1 MAQTGP
7 LSGIRV
13 LDLTRVVAGPYAT
26 GLLADFGARVVK
38 IEPPG
43 RGDECRGLPDQVRGL
58 SLTFSDLNRNKESVT
73 LDLRTERG
81 REVLLALLPHFDA
94 LVENF
99 RAGTLEGWGLEWKR
113 LVAAHPR
120 LVCASL
126 SGFGAIGPKAG
137 RASYDLIAQAE
148 SGLMAMTG
156 LPGGD
161 PLKTGTNLA
170 DYVGGVFLAFAV
182 LAALRARDASGA
194 PQRVDLSNQDVLTTM
209 LDAAPAWQRA
219 SGEEPA
225 RNGNFHRRAAPYGVF
240 RAKDGWIAVATGNP
254 NLFKRALEAIGRAE
268 LLDGRDFRNT
278 VRRGEHVAEITALWS
293 AFVAARTR
301 AEVIEICERHR
312 LAYGE
317 VQSIADLAH
326 DPQLL
331 ARGQV
336 AEIDHPDGRGK
347 VPTRGVPIRFVD
359 SPGAL
364 RAPSPTIGQHTD
376 AVLRELL
383 GATAAELAALRA
395 NGVI

>member
-1 MAQTGP
+1 VTEGP
-7 LSGIRV
+7 LAGIRV

-38 IEPPG
+38 LEPPG

-73 LDLRTERG
+73 LDLRTEKG
-81 REVLLALLPHFDA
+81 REVLLALLPHFDV

-99 RAGTLEGWGLEWKR
+99 RAGTLDVWGLTWER
-113 LVAAHPR
+113 LAAAHPR
-120 LVCASL
+120 LVYASL

-137 RASYDLIAQAE
+137 RASYDLVAQAE
-148 SGLMAMTG
+148 SGIMAMTG

-170 DYVGGVFLAFAV
+170 DYVGGVFLAFAM
-182 LAALRARDASGA
+182 LAALRARDATGK

-219 SGEEPA
+219 SGQEPA

-240 RAKDGWIAVATGNP
+240 RAKDGWIAVAAGNP
-254 NLFKRALEAIGRAE
+254 NLFKRSLQAIGRAE
-268 LLDGRDFRNT
+268 LLDDREFRNR
-278 VRRGEHVAEITALWS
+278 VRRGEHVEQITALWS
-293 AFVAARTR
+293 DFVAARTR
-301 AEVIEICERHR
+301 AEVTEVCERHR

-317 VQSIADLAH
+317 VQSIADLGR
-326 DPQLL
+326 DPQLA
-331 ARGQV
+331 ARGQH
-336 AEIDHPDGRGK
+336 AEIDHPDGQGK
-347 VPTRGVPIRFVD
+347 VPTRGLPIRFVD

-364 RAPSPTIGQHTD
+364 RATSPTVGQHTD

-383 GATAAELAALRA
+383 GLGDGELEALRKS
-395 NGVI
+395 GVV

>member
-1 MAQTGP
+1 
-7 LSGIRV
+7 
-13 LDLTRVVAGPYAT
+13 
-26 GLLADFGARVVK
+26 
-38 IEPPG
+38 
-43 RGDECRGLPDQVRGL
+43 
-58 SLTFSDLNRNKESVT
+58 VT
-73 LDLRTERG
+73 LDLRTEKG
-81 REVLLALLPHFDA
+81 REILLALLPRFDL

-99 RAGTLEGWGLEWKR
+99 RAGTLEGWGLRWDR

-120 LVCASL
+120 LVYASL

-148 SGLMAMTG
+148 SGIMAMTG

-170 DYVGGVFLAFAV
+170 DYVGGVFLAFAA
-182 LAALRARDASGA
+182 LAALRARDATGK

-219 SGEEPA
+219 SGQEPR

-240 RAKDGWIAVATGNP
+240 RAKDGWIAVAAGNP
-254 NLFKRALEAIGRAE
+254 NLFKRSLQAIGRAE
-268 LLDGRDFRNT
+268 LLDDREFRNR
-278 VRRGEHVAEITALWS
+278 VRRGEHVEQITALWS
-293 AFVAARTR
+293 EFVAARTR
-301 AEVIEICERHR
+301 GEVTEICERHR

-317 VQSIADLAH
+317 VQSIADLAR
-326 DPQLL
+326 DPQLA
-331 ARGQV
+331 ARGQL
-336 AEIDHPDGRGK
+336 AEVDHPDGQGK

-364 RAPSPTIGQHTD
+364 RASSPTVGQHTD

-383 GATAAELAALRA
+383 GLRDEETAALRRD
-395 NGVI
+395 GVI

>member
-1 MAQTGP
+1 
-7 LSGIRV
+7 
-13 LDLTRVVAGPYAT
+13 VVAGPYAT
-26 GLLADFGARVVK
+26 GLLADLGARVVK
-38 IEPPG
+38 VEPPG
-43 RGDECRGLPDQVRGL
+43 RGDECRGLPDRVRGL
-58 SLTFSDLNRNKESVT
+58 SLTFSDLNRSKESVT

-81 REVLLALLPHFDA
+81 RGILLALLPHFDA

-99 RAGTLEGWGLEWKR
+99 RAGTLDGWGLGWER

-120 LVCASL
+120 VVYAQL
-126 SGFGAIGPKAG
+126 SGFGATGPKAG
-137 RASYDLIAQAE
+137 RASYDLVAQAE

-182 LAALRARDASGA
+182 LAALRARDSTGK

-209 LDAAPAWQRA
+209 LDAAPAWYRA

-240 RAKDGWIAVATGNP
+240 RAKDGWIAVAAGNP
-254 NLFKRALEAIGRAE
+254 NLFKRALAAIGRAE
-268 LLDGRDFRNT
+268 LLDSRDFRNR
-278 VRRGEHVAEITALWS
+278 VRRGEHVAEINALWS
-293 AFVAARTR
+293 EFAAARTR
-301 AEVIEICERHR
+301 AEVREVCERHR

-317 VQSIADLAH
+317 VQSIADLAR
-326 DPQLL
+326 DAQLA
-331 ARGQV
+331 ARGQL
-336 AEIDHPDGRGK
+336 AEIDHPDGQGRI
-347 VPTRGVPIRFVD
+347 PARGVPVRFVD

-364 RAPSPTIGQHTD
+364 RSTSPTVGQHTD

-383 GATAAELAALRA
+383 ALDDAELAALREE
-395 NGVI
+395 GVL

>member
-1 MAQTGP
+1 MTETGP
-7 LSGIRV
+7 LAGIRV

-81 REVLLALLPHFDA
+81 REVLLALLPHFDV
-94 LVENF
+94 LIENF
-99 RAGTLEGWGLEWKR
+99 RAGTLDGWGLAWER

-120 LVCASL
+120 LVFASL
-126 SGFGAIGPKAG
+126 SGFGATGPKAG

-148 SGLMAMTG
+148 SGIMSMTG
-156 LPGGD
+156 LPGEA

-182 LAALRARDASGA
+182 LAALRARDTTGK

-209 LDAAPAWQRA
+209 LDAAPAWHRS

-225 RNGNFHRRAAPYGVF
+225 RRGNFHRRAAPYGVF
-240 RAKDGWIAVATGNP
+240 RAKDGWIAVAAGNP
-254 NLFKRALEAIGRAE
+254 NLFKRALEAIGRAD
-268 LLDGRDFRNT
+268 LLDEREFRQR
-278 VRRGEHVAEITALWS
+278 VRRGEHVDQITALWS
-293 AFVAARTR
+293 EFVATRTR
-301 AEVIEICERHR
+301 AEVTEVCERHR

-317 VQSIADLAH
+317 VQSIADLAR
-326 DPQLL
+326 DPQLI
-331 ARGQV
+331 AREQV
-336 AEIDHPDGRGK
+336 AEIDHPDGQGK

-364 RAPSPTIGQHTD
+364 RAPSPTVGQHTD
-376 AVLRELL
+376 PILRELL
-383 GATAAELAALRA
+383 GLSSEALVALRRD
-395 NGVI
+395 GVI